1 MVSVALE
8 RNTSVLITIVSFFVM
23 LSLLVLVHE
32 FGHFVVAKRSGI
44 KVEEFGLGYPPRLLT
59 VWKHGDT
66 AYTVNAI
73 PFGGFV
79 RMPGEDDPNTVGG
92 FAAKPKLTRL
102 SVLFAGPF
110 MNFILATVVFT
121 VSFVAGLPEPS
132 TEVVTVVSVSK
143 GSPAET
149 GGLQPG
155 DQIRS
160 MNGQPITML
169 SQFIQETAAK
179 KGQQVSLGIERKGQ
193 PLSVSLVPRVNPPQG
208 EGAIGLAM
216 NGEVTAWTV
225 KKLAPGEAFL
235 RGAQQTASVVFLTV
249 YAPVL
254 LIRGTISPEAA
265 RPVGPIGI
273 ARMTGDAAARAVNSG
288 WWFPILQLTA
298 FISAALGIT
307 NLLPFPALDGG
318 RIFFIIVE
326 TIRGK
331 RIDPRKEGTIHLV
344 GLAILLMLMF
354 LVTFQ
359 DIISPLPPIQWPS
372 PF

>member
-1 MVSVALE
+1 
-8 RNTSVLITIVSFFVM
+8 
-23 LSLLVLVHE
+23 
-32 FGHFVVAKRSGI
+32 
-44 KVEEFGLGYPPRLLT
+44 
-59 VWKHGDT
+59 
-66 AYTVNAI
+66 
-73 PFGGFV
+73 
-79 RMPGEDDPNTVGG
+79 
-92 FAAKPKLTRL
+92 
-102 SVLFAGPF
+102 
-110 MNFILATVVFT
+110 MNFFLAMIVFT

-132 TEVVTVVSVSK
+132 SEVVTVVSVSK
-143 GSPAET
+143 GSPAEVA
-149 GGLQPG
+149 GLQAG
-155 DQIRS
+155 DQIQT
-160 MNGQPITML
+160 MNGQPIKML
-169 SQFIQETAAK
+169 SQFIEETQAQ
-179 KGQQVSLGIERKGQ
+179 KGKEVTLGIDRKGQ
-193 PLSVSLVPRVNPPQG
+193 MLSVSLVPRVNPPQG
-208 EGAIGLAM
+208 EGAMGLAM

-225 KKLAPGEAFL
+225 KKLGPGEAFL

-254 LIRGTISPEAA
+254 LLRGTISPEAA

-273 ARMTGDAAARAVNSG
+273 ARMTGDAAQRAVNGG

-318 RIFFIIVE
+318 RIFFIVVE
-326 TIRGK
+326 TIRGR